1 MAKGN
6 ERKREEA
13 LDAFIAKIAE
23 VQQALAEIQ
32 EAADGHFDTNPDEVT
47 WAHVGNVEHTLAQLK
62 DALAFI
68 RGEAR

>member
-13 LDAFIAKIAE
+13 LDAFMAKVAE

-32 EAADGHFDTNPDEVT
+32 AAADEHFDASPDEVT
-47 WAHVGNVEHTLAQLK
+47 WAHVGDVEHTLAQLK
-62 DALAFI
+62 DVLAFI